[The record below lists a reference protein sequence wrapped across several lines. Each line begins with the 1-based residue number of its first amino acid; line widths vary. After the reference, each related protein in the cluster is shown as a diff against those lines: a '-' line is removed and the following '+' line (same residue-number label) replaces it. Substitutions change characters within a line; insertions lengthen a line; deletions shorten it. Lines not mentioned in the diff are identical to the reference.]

1 MAVLPE
7 PTRIYCAKLAG
18 HMMVLAGVEVLA
30 VGVADWVIN
39 RCHSAA
45 PAVDSE
51 PLSLALIDAR
61 ERAQQEIQGA
71 REQLEALQKS

>member
-1 MAVLPE
+1 MLMAVLVV
-7 PTRIYCAKLAG
+7 CALLLMPAQG
-18 HMMVLAGVEVLA
+18 MVLAGVEVLA